1 MTLDVDANSVF
12 ESLRASHLR
21 IPTENSLYG
30 HLAWLW
36 ELIKLQLIHTVR
48 WVDTRDMSA
57 DALNKGTAP
66 RDKLLA
72 AMAGKLKLDF
82 PCESYTLPK
91 PKADEKQLVVLSM
104 FEDTVDGPAVSGK
117 SAE

>member
-1 MTLDVDANSVF
+1 MDAKSVF

-30 HLAWLW
+30 HLAWLR

-82 PCESYTLPK
+82 PCESYTPPK
-91 PKADEKQLVVLSM
+91 PKAEEKQLVVLPM
-104 FEDTVDGPAVSGK
+104 FDCAVGVTVVGEM